1 MKKAEPDNFRRIR
14 KIMLPKDFLVY
25 RFTGEHASDM
35 SDASGMLLLDV
46 RNRRW
51 SEKMLDIC
59 GVKEKWLPKLYES
72 SDVAGQLSPGLAER
86 LRFPGKVK
94 VVAGAGD
101 NAAAA
106 VGTGTVRNGDCNLS
120 LGTSGTVFVSCDN
133 FCMDG
138 AHALHAFAH
147 ANKRYH
153 LMGCM
158 LSAASCN
165 QWWYEKI
172 LGTEDYAGEQK
183 SIRSLGE
190 NKVFY
195 LPYLMGERSPHNDPG
210 ARSAFIGMSMDTSR
224 EDMNQAVL
232 EGVAFGLRDSLE
244 IVRSLGIEV
253 SRSKICGGGARSG
266 IWKKI
271 LANILN
277 VTLEVPE
284 ADEGPALGGA
294 VLAAVGC
301 GVFPNVE
308 AAADQIVRVCERIEP
323 EKELVGK
330 YEEQYRKFVKLY
342 PALKNIF

>member
-1 MKKAEPDNFRRIR
+1 MN
-14 KIMLPKDFLVY
+14 
-25 RFTGEHASDM
+25 
-35 SDASGMLLLDV
+35 
-46 RNRRW
+46 
-51 SEKMLDIC
+51 
-59 GVKEKWLPKLYES
+59 
-72 SDVAGQLSPGLAER
+72 
-86 LRFPGKVK
+86 
-94 VVAGAGD
+94 
-101 NAAAA
+101 
-106 VGTGTVRNGDCNLS
+106 
-120 LGTSGTVFVSCDN
+120 
-133 FCMDG
+133 
-138 AHALHAFAH
+138 
-147 ANKRYH
+147 
-153 LMGCM
+153 
-158 LSAASCN
+158 
-165 QWWYEKI
+165 
-172 LGTEDYAGEQK
+172 
-183 SIRSLGE
+183 
-190 NKVFY
+190 
-195 LPYLMGERSPHNDPG
+195 PG

-308 AAADQIVRVCERIEP
+308 AAADQIVRVRQAHQP

-330 YEEQYRKFVKLY
+330 YEEQIPQICKALSGPEKYFLREKPQRLRRTEKEPGMTRSHIPGSFL
-342 PALKNIF
+342 PAAQRIFTQA

>member
-1 MKKAEPDNFRRIR
+1 
-14 KIMLPKDFLVY
+14 
-25 RFTGEHASDM
+25 
-35 SDASGMLLLDV
+35 
-46 RNRRW
+46 
-51 SEKMLDIC
+51 
-59 GVKEKWLPKLYES
+59 
-72 SDVAGQLSPGLAER
+72 
-86 LRFPGKVK
+86 
-94 VVAGAGD
+94 
-101 NAAAA
+101 
-106 VGTGTVRNGDCNLS
+106 
-120 LGTSGTVFVSCDN
+120 
-133 FCMDG
+133 
-138 AHALHAFAH
+138 
-147 ANKRYH
+147 
-153 LMGCM
+153 MGCM

-323 EKELVGK
+323 VKELVGK